1 MLRNPGQGVSELEI
15 WNSHENALPSEN
27 MKVSDV
33 DLILKNRSLSQ
44 LARSYT
50 VGWRN
55 WDFLGLGDVIL
66 LLGRTYLQVR
76 KCLASFYITS
86 YRFLFGSANKIYNC
100 ASWRTMFLYAPGL
113 FLGQCRCCFWWLL
126 FGSCGRTAG
135 VRFACWVFGGDSG
148 HSHVPRGRALA
159 GQPQGLHFPAWF
171 IRLSNGS

>member
-1 MLRNPGQGVSELEI
+1 
-15 WNSHENALPSEN
+15 

-86 YRFLFGSANKIYNC
+86 YRFLIVLLEGPCFCMRPVSFSGNVGAVS
-100 ASWRTMFLYAPGL
+100 G
-113 FLGQCRCCFWWLL
+113 GCCLVL
-126 FGSCGRTAG
+126 AAGRL
-135 VRFACWVFGGDSG
+135 V
-148 HSHVPRGRALA
+148 
-159 GQPQGLHFPAWF
+159 
-171 IRLSNGS
+171 